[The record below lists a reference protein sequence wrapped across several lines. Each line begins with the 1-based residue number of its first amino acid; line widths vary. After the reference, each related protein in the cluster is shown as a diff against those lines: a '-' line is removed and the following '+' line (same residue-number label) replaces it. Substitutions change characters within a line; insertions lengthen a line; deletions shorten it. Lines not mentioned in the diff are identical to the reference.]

1 MLTELTEGKQNI
13 LYPHQCD
20 QLTLGADE
28 YAFSIPHPYA
38 TLVP

>member
-1 MLTELTEGKQNI
+1 MVLQSYSSKNSATIKNRNCYI
-13 LYPHQCD
+13 
-20 QLTLGADE
+20 DE